1 MKVNRIFERLIPLM
15 ALCALL
21 AVSAF
26 LYGCAA
32 KTEGASSNGS
42 SKVIRIGY
50 QKNDPFMILKE
61 RGNLEKRL
69 KPLGITVQ
77 WNEFQDGPAML
88 EALNAGSIDVGR
100 TGNSPPIFA
109 IASGSNLV
117 YIASGKSKYEGS
129 GILIKDDST
138 IQTLADLKGKKVGF
152 SKGSSSHYLI
162 IKALQ
167 KAGLKYSDITPAFL
181 KPGDAR
187 VAFEKG
193 DIDAWV
199 VWDPFTADA
208 ENAIGCHLLVNGKGI
223 TTDRDFFVANPNY
236 AKKNKKLLKMVMEEV
251 QNSSDWTNE
260 NQEEAA
266 KMIASIIKIDESSML
281 KAIKRREYGVDPLT
295 ADIMNEEQD
304 IANLFYELKITPKKI
319 NVKDHVLQVYSK

>member
-1 MKVNRIFERLIPLM
+1 MKRVVKRIAPFL
-15 ALCALL
+15 ALSVLL
-21 AVSAF
+21 LLGGV
-26 LYGCAA
+26 LTGCAA
-32 KTEGASSNGS
+32 KSEGASSNSS

-61 RGNLEKRL
+61 RGTLEKRL
-69 KPLGITVQ
+69 KPMGMKVE

-109 IASGSNLV
+109 ISAGSDLV
-117 YIASGKSKYEGS
+117 FIAAGKSKYEGS
-129 GILIKDDST
+129 GILVKDNSSIK
-138 IQTLADLKGKKVGF
+138 TLADLKGKKVGF

-162 IKALQ
+162 IKALK

-181 KPGDAR
+181 NPGDAR

-208 ENAIGCHLLVNGKGI
+208 ENSIGCHLLVNGKGI
-223 TTDRDFFVANPNY
+223 TTDRDFFVANPDY
-236 AKKNKKLLKMVMEEV
+236 AKKNKKLLKIVMDEV
-251 QNSSDWTNE
+251 QKSSDWTNTH
-260 NQEEAA
+260 QEEAA

-281 KAIKRREYGVDPLT
+281 KAIQRRVYGVDPLT
-295 ADIMNEEQD
+295 SDIMNEEQD
-304 IANLFYELKITPKKI
+304 IAEMFYDMKIIPNKI
-319 NVKDHVLQVYSK
+319 NVKDRVLNVYH

>member
-1 MKVNRIFERLIPLM
+1 MPFL
-15 ALCALL
+15 ALSMLV
-21 AVSAF
+21 AVSAA
-26 LYGCAA
+26 LSGCAS
-32 KTEGASSNGS
+32 KTEGSCSYGS
-42 SKVIRIGY
+42 SKQIRIGY

-69 KPLGITVQ
+69 KPMGITVK

-109 IASGSNLV
+109 MAAGSNLV
-117 YIASGKSKYEGS
+117 YIAAGKSKYEGS
-129 GILIKDDST
+129 GILVKDNSSIK
-138 IQTLADLKGKKVGF
+138 TLADLKGKKIGF

-162 IKALQ
+162 IKALK
-167 KAGLKYSDITPAFL
+167 KAGLKYTDITPAYL

-208 ENAIGCHLLVNGKGI
+208 ENSIGCHLLANGKGI
-223 TTDRDFFVANPNY
+223 TTDRDFFVANPDY
-236 AKKNKKLLKMVMEEV
+236 AKKNKKLLKIVMDEV
-251 QNSSDWTNE
+251 QKSSDWTNN
-260 NQEEAA
+260 NQEKAA

-281 KAIKRREYGVDPLT
+281 KAIKRRVYGVDPLT
-295 ADIMNEEQD
+295 PDIMNEEQD
-304 IANLFYELKITPKKI
+304 IANLFYEQKIIPKKI
-319 NVKDHVLQVYSK
+319 NVKDRTFNVYSK